1 VENGIQNKESLVEFS
16 PIFPAQ
22 RDQTL
27 ASAGLWGDELIID
40 HIDRVIASKPDA
52 VAVVDHNTETGE
64 RTTVSFR
71 QLGRLAT
78 RAAAALRSLGVGEG
92 DVVAVQLP
100 NWWHYFVLYPACARI
115 GAILNPLMPIFR
127 ERELRFML
135 GFANTKVLVVP
146 QTFRGFDYPQMLHG
160 LRSELPALKHVLV
173 VNGTNEHT
181 SFESVVL
188 GTRWEDDIDP
198 ATEFSS
204 LRVGANDITELMYT
218 SGTTGEPK
226 GVMHTANTLL
236 CKSRLAKEL
245 FALTD
250 GDVIYMGSPLAHQTG
265 FLYACIFSMVNGVKC
280 VLQDVWD
287 PVIAAQRIQD
297 EGCTIT
303 LGSTPFLSDLVNTPE
318 VGHYNIDSL
327 RLFLCAGAPIPRV
340 LLRRAAETLPNMY
353 VMSAWGMTEN
363 GIVTA
368 TYPGDREEKVFETDG
383 RALPNQEVRIVG
395 EDGAPLPTDTE
406 GRLQARGPTMFVGY
420 FKRPE
425 AYTVDEALWF
435 ETGDNARMDADGYIR
450 ITGRSKDI
458 IIRGGE
464 NVPVVEIEELL
475 YRHPAVKDAAVIG
488 IAHERLG
495 ELGCAFVELKPGAS
509 LTFDEMVTFLL
520 EYRLAKNYLPEQLE
534 IISEFPR
541 TASGKIQKFKLR
553 THHNMV
559 ATGP

>member
-1 VENGIQNKESLVEFS
+1 
-16 PIFPAQ
+16 
-22 RDQTL
+22 
-27 ASAGLWGDELIID
+27 
-40 HIDRVIASKPDA
+40 
-52 VAVVDHNTETGE
+52 
-64 RTTVSFR
+64 
-71 QLGRLAT
+71 
-78 RAAAALRSLGVGEG
+78 
-92 DVVAVQLP
+92 
-100 NWWHYFVLYPACARI
+100 
-115 GAILNPLMPIFR
+115 
-127 ERELRFML
+127 
-135 GFANTKVLVVP
+135 
-146 QTFRGFDYPQMLHG
+146 
-160 LRSELPALKHVLV
+160 
-173 VNGTNEHT
+173 
-181 SFESVVL
+181 
-188 GTRWEDDIDP
+188 
-198 ATEFSS
+198 
-204 LRVGANDITELMYT
+204 
-218 SGTTGEPK
+218 
-226 GVMHTANTLL
+226 
-236 CKSRLAKEL
+236 
-245 FALTD
+245 
-250 GDVIYMGSPLAHQTG
+250 
-265 FLYACIFSMVNGVKC
+265 
-280 VLQDVWD
+280 
-287 PVIAAQRIQD
+287 
-297 EGCTIT
+297 
-303 LGSTPFLSDLVNTPE
+303 
-318 VGHYNIDSL
+318 
-327 RLFLCAGAPIPRV
+327 
-340 LLRRAAETLPNMY
+340 
-353 VMSAWGMTEN
+353 
-363 GIVTA
+363 VTA